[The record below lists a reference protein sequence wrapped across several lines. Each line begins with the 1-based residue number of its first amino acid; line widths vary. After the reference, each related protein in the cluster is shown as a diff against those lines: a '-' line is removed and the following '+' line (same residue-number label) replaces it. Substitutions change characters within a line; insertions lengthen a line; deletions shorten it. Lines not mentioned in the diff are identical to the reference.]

1 MEDKDKDKSKKKKL
15 KVKIKDFEKLNTV
28 GLGSYGRVCLCKK
41 KKSGKVY
48 VMKILKKNDII
59 KQKQVDHVYSEY
71 TILSKL
77 KHPFIVQLI
86 GVNFEDPKYIY
97 FILEYIQGGELF
109 TLLRSNVTFPVP
121 QTKFYIAHIITVF
134 EYLHSKN
141 IVYRD
146 LKPENILINKNGYL
160 KLTDFGFAKQLD
172 SEKAKTYT
180 LCGTPEY
187 LAPEIILNK
196 GHGKPVDWWSLGNL
210 IYEMLTGIPP
220 FYCKDRDILF
230 DAITNDEPEYP
241 EYLSDEVIDLIKKLL
256 IKNPDKRLGNNG
268 ADEIKK
274 HIFFE
279 GMNWEK
285 LLNKKI
291 KPPFIPRL
299 KNAVDTKYIDPLFAK
314 ATPQDTPVD
323 TYENVDE
330 EFNGF
335 SFNK

>member
-196 GHGKPVDWWSLGNL
+196 GHGKAVDWWTLGIL
-210 IYEMLTGIPP
+210 LFEMLVGIDP
-220 FYCKDRDILF
+220 FSDDEPMKTYQKILKGKINFPKEIDKDAKSLIKHLLVQDTTKRYGCLKNGVKDILNHRFF
-230 DAITNDEPEYP
+230 DGFDWKNFVYLSMEAPYIPQIKNDEDTSNFEKYP
-241 EYLSDEVIDLIKKLL
+241 EADLESSTVDKK
-256 IKNPDKRLGNNG
+256 ND
-268 ADEIKK
+268 
-274 HIFFE
+274 
-279 GMNWEK
+279 
-285 LLNKKI
+285 
-291 KPPFIPRL
+291 PFI
-299 KNAVDTKYIDPLFAK
+299 NW
-314 ATPQDTPVD
+314 
-323 TYENVDE
+323 
-330 EFNGF
+330 
-335 SFNK
+335 